1 MELSLYQL
9 ESQLSELIEM
19 REQTCESMKLAETE
33 GDLPNTVEGFQQEIA
48 VIDNAIREYITA
60 EIRKVDSIRAF
71 WRHCELMASA
81 AKEEAEVQAARS
93 KAWKNRLDRLKDT
106 VKLVMETI
114 PFPENKPKKLEGR
127 TGALYLKANGGKQA
141 VEIHDESLVPDE
153 LCTVTVTYVA
163 AEWKAIEKRVAEAR
177 PWQPALSNVKVGQRV
192 PSLSLI
198 AERLA
203 AVCPKCRGEKVV
215 CSFCHGFDDY
225 CADVQTCEVCIG
237 TRKATELYSEPCPE
251 CGGSGRQSVP
261 GARFAERGNHAEC
274 K

>member
-1 MELSLYQL
+1 MSLELSLYQL

-19 REQTCESMKLAETE
+19 REQAVADRKTAVGAEPAEKTR
-33 GDLPNTVEGFQQEIA
+33 EIEA
-48 VIDNAIREYITA
+48 IDNAIREYITA
-60 EIRKVDSIRAF
+60 EIRKVDGIRAF
-71 WRHCELMASA
+71 WRHCELMAQA
-81 AKEEAEVQAARS
+81 AKEEADVQAVRS
-93 KAWKNRLDRLKDT
+93 KAWRNRLDRLKDT

-114 PFPENKPKKLEGR
+114 PFPEGKPKKLEGR

-153 LCTVTVTYVA
+153 LCMVTATMPGDFWESVVDAFAAKNECYDLEEKHSPCRVT
-163 AEWKAIEKRVAEAR
+163 
-177 PWQPALSNVKVGQRV
+177 RV

-203 AVCPKCRGEKVV
+203 QKCTRCAGNGDLIIQGIVC
-215 CSFCHGFDDY
+215 D
-225 CADVQTCEVCIG
+225 
-237 TRKATELYSEPCPE
+237 E

-261 GARFAERGNHAEC
+261 GARFAERGNHVEV

>member
-1 MELSLYQL
+1 MSLELSLYQL

-19 REQTCESMKLAETE
+19 REQAIADRETTVGAEPAEKTR
-33 GDLPNTVEGFQQEIA
+33 EIEA
-48 VIDNAIREYITA
+48 IDNAIREYITA
-60 EIRKVDSIRAF
+60 EIRKVDGIRAF

-93 KAWKNRLDRLKDT
+93 KAWKDRLDRLKDM

-153 LCTVTVTYVA
+153 LCTVNVTMTQTQWMRLTPTKEYPHDA
-163 AEWKAIEKRVAEAR
+163 
-177 PWQPALSNVKVGQRV
+177 KVGPRV

-203 AVCPKCRGEKVV
+203 HSLKCTRCAGNGNLIIQGIVC
-215 CSFCHGFDDY
+215 D
-225 CADVQTCEVCIG
+225 
-237 TRKATELYSEPCPE
+237 E

-261 GARFAERGNHAEC
+261 GARFAERGNHVEVR
-274 K
+274 

>member
-1 MELSLYQL
+1 MSLDLSLYQL

-19 REQTCESMKLAETE
+19 REQSCESLKLAESE
-33 GDLPNTVEGFQQEIA
+33 GDLPQTIERLNDEVTA
-48 VIDNAIREYITA
+48 IDNAIREYITA
-60 EIRKVDSIRAF
+60 EIRKVDGIRAF

-81 AKEEAEVQAARS
+81 AKEEAEVQTARS
-93 KAWKNRLDRLKDT
+93 KAWKDRLDRLKDM

-127 TGALYLKANGGKQA
+127 TGGLYLKANGGKQA

-153 LCTVTVTYVA
+153 LTQVSVQMSGIAWKELLALAGAESDYASAKVTRA
-163 AEWKAIEKRVAEAR
+163 
-177 PWQPALSNVKVGQRV
+177 PW
-192 PSLSLI
+192 LSLI

-203 AVCPKCRGEKVV
+203 QKCTRCAGNGNLIIQGIVC
-215 CSFCHGFDDY
+215 D
-225 CADVQTCEVCIG
+225 
-237 TRKATELYSEPCPE
+237 E

-261 GARFAERGNHAEC
+261 GARFAERGSHVEC

>member
-1 MELSLYQL
+1 MSLDLSLYQL

-19 REQTCESMKLAETE
+19 REQSCESLKLAESE
-33 GDLPNTVEGFQQEIA
+33 GDLPQTIERLNDEVTA
-48 VIDNAIREYITA
+48 IDNAIREYITA
-60 EIRKVDSIRAF
+60 EIRKVDGIRAF

-81 AKEEAEVQAARS
+81 AKEEAEVQTARS
-93 KAWKNRLDRLKDT
+93 KAWKDRLDRLKDM

-153 LCTVTVTYVA
+153 LCTVTVTMPQLLWNA
-163 AEWKAIEKRVAEAR
+163 AAIFFDEDLVGT
-177 PWQPALSNVKVGQRV
+177 KVGPRV

-261 GARFAERGNHAEC
+261 GARFAERGNHVEV

>member
-1 MELSLYQL
+1 MSLELSLYQL

-19 REQTCESMKLAETE
+19 REQTVADCAAQTDPDHTE
-33 GDLPNTVEGFQQEIA
+33 CLEAIKA
-48 VIDNAIREYITA
+48 IDNAIREYITA
-60 EIRKVDSIRAF
+60 EIRKVDGIRAF
-71 WRHCELMASA
+71 WRHCELMAQA
-81 AKEEAEVQAARS
+81 AKEEADVQTARS

-153 LCTVTVTYVA
+153 LCMVTVTVTR
-163 AEWKAIEKRVAEAR
+163 AEWQLRAAAFRDPKIVSCA
-177 PWQPALSNVKVGQRV
+177 

-203 AVCPKCRGEKVV
+203 QKCTRCAGNGDLIIQGIVC
-215 CSFCHGFDDY
+215 D
-225 CADVQTCEVCIG
+225 
-237 TRKATELYSEPCPE
+237 E

-261 GARFAERGNHAEC
+261 GVRFAERGNHVEC

>member
-1 MELSLYQL
+1 MSMELSLYQL

-19 REQTCESMKLAETE
+19 REQAVADRETAVGAEPAEKTHE
-33 GDLPNTVEGFQQEIA
+33 VA
-48 VIDNAIREYITA
+48 AIDNAIREYLTA

-93 KAWKNRLDRLKDT
+93 KAWKNRLDRLKDM
-106 VKLVMETI
+106 VKVVMETI
-114 PFPENKPKKLEGR
+114 PFPEGKPKKLEGR

-153 LCTVTVTYVA
+153 LCMVTVTVTR
-163 AEWKAIEKRVAEAR
+163 AEWQLRAAAFRDPKIVSCA
-177 PWQPALSNVKVGQRV
+177 

-203 AVCPKCRGEKVV
+203 KGEAV
-215 CSFCHGFDDY
+215 
-225 CADVQTCEVCIG
+225 A
-237 TRKATELYSEPCPE
+237 
-251 CGGSGRQSVP
+251 
-261 GARFAERGNHAEC
+261 GARFAERGNHVEC